1 MNSRELGRGLMVGL
15 NPKPR
20 GVEKDSRVQGL
31 IPL

>member
-1 MNSRELGRGLMVGL
+1 MKSRELGRGLMVAL
-15 NPKPR
+15 NPKLP